1 MEKYEFQVI
10 LAGVS
15 EMTDE
20 ISHALYEAGSD
31 DGTPF
36 SSEGI
41 AAVGFTREATALD
54 EAIRSAIADI
64 ARAGYAVDRV
74 ESADQPVFSRIN
86 QELAKQ

>member
-1 MEKYEFQVI
+1 LLI
-10 LAGVS
+10 A
-15 EMTDE
+15 
-20 ISHALYEAGSD
+20 
-31 DGTPF
+31 

-41 AAVGFTREATALD
+41 AAVGFTRQATSLD

-86 QELAKQ
+86 DELAKQ